1 MSFKSFTEHNM
12 PIQKDSLPKKKLTG
26 NAGADSP
33 ILRHDPKWT
42 IDYAKIYCKL
52 PDKERLIVQ
61 NLRDFIDSDEDNT
74 VALVAGIR
82 QIGKTVALKQLWA
95 SYPNAVYID
104 LSAEGIDSVTIE
116 DEFLDKPTGLLLLDE
131 VVSLDDY
138 EQVLQRIFNA
148 SRTHGFK
155 VVMTGSSPA
164 HITKLSVSKLGG
176 RSCLFRL
183 PPIMFIEYL
192 YLTGRISDYNDY
204 SCVTNEDF
212 ADYLL
217 MKNLK
222 DLRIQFD
229 TRYFDT
235 FYREIEI
242 GNEKRYMSH
251 SLVDLKENDL
261 LHMCDLV
268 AYKLNE
274 AASYNKSI
282 GHKLNIGGREYNSLN
297 ALKDVTTTKWGK
309 IDLSDAFLTESKT
322 AVQRI
327 TVQDKARI
335 LHFLLWSGMASVE
348 FEQKSDADTVP
359 KTGDVLSILKNCKKP
374 SELIELFDE
383 VSICLTS
390 PLFYTRLGVD
400 IVSKMGVDVRNLCR
414 GDMLGK
420 MLEVYVRGSI
430 TKYSVKPI
438 MSSIKLRF
446 EADGLGEVD
455 IYEGKRELLLET
467 TCSDKD
473 NSDIHVGE
481 YLRDVPL
488 IRVCSTDTKDNSKD
502 ISAHGFYKI
511 PYAKL
516 CCMIDTGAVFDLEK
530 T

>member
-1 MSFKSFTEHNM
+1 M
-12 PIQKDSLPKKKLTG
+12 PIHRDSPPKKKLTV
-26 NAGADSP
+26 NGADSP
-33 ILRHDPKWT
+33 ILRHDPNWI
-42 IDYAKIYCKL
+42 IDYAKTYCKL
-52 PDKERLIVQ
+52 PNKERLIVQ
-61 NLRDFIDSDEDNT
+61 NLRDFIDGDIDNSI
-74 VALVAGIR
+74 ALVAGIR
-82 QIGKTVALKQLWA
+82 QVGKTIALKQLWA
-95 SYPNAVYID
+95 SYPDAVYID
-104 LSAEGIDSVTIE
+104 LSAEGVDSATIE

-131 VVSLDDY
+131 AVNLDDY
-138 EQVLQRIFNA
+138 EQVLQRIFNV

-155 VVMTGSSPA
+155 VVITGSSPA

-192 YLTGRISDYNDY
+192 YMTGRISNYYEYD
-204 SCVTNEDF
+204 SVSNEDF

-217 MKNLK
+217 MKDLK

-242 GNEKRYMSH
+242 GNEKRYLTH

-261 LHMCDLV
+261 LHMCNLI

-274 AASYNKSI
+274 ATSYIKSI
-282 GHKLNIGGREYNSLN
+282 GHKLNVGGKEYNSLN

-309 IDLSDAFLTESKT
+309 IDLSDAFLTESK
-322 AVQRI
+322 AVVQRI
-327 TVQDKARI
+327 NVQDKARI

-348 FEQKSDADTVP
+348 FEQNSDLDSLP
-359 KTGDVLSILKNCKKP
+359 KTAEVLSLLKNCNKP
-374 SELIELFDE
+374 SELIELFD
-383 VSICLTS
+383 VLSICLTS

-400 IVSKMGVDVRNLCR
+400 IVSKMDVDIRNLCR

-420 MLEVYVRGSI
+420 MLEVYVRGAI
-430 TKYSVKPI
+430 TKYSIKPI
-438 MSSIKLRF
+438 MSSIKLKY

-455 IYEGKRELLLET
+455 IYESKKELILET
-467 TCSDKD
+467 TCSDKN
-473 NSDIHVGE
+473 NSDIHVSE

-516 CCMIDTGAVFDLEK
+516 CCMIDTGAVFELEK
-530 T
+530 TLGATAG